1 MWGRGTPIYVLD
13 RHEPPDRVWFHPG
26 GGGGGRYSF
35 IWPIRGCAAE
45 QEIVFYL
52 SVLTGFIISYESVR
66 NRVHV

>member
-52 SVLTGFIISYESVR
+52 SVL
-66 NRVHV
+66 NRVYNFI

>member
-26 GGGGGRYSF
+26 GGGGGYSF
-35 IWPIRGCAAE
+35 IWPIWGCAAE

-52 SVLTGFIISYESVR
+52 SVL
-66 NRVHV
+66 NRVYNFI